1 MSAYVD
7 IVLEVFR
14 LPVPQDIGSA
24 SFDTFDASVQV
35 MTVGPLIAAN
45 PRQSSSKVFNNI
57 SEYFHFLVTLKRQAI
72 CLMKVEDQP
81 RAEEILSLVNAKAL
95 DLLQGITDPS
105 LLRCVLTHADFHNRN
120 ILAMDDGHITA
131 VIDWELNRIQP
142 ASHPWCRIPALAR

>member
-1 MSAYVD
+1 
-7 IVLEVFR
+7 
-14 LPVPQDIGSA
+14 
-24 SFDTFDASVQV
+24 
-35 MTVGPLIAAN
+35 
-45 PRQSSSKVFNNI
+45 
-57 SEYFHFLVTLKRQAI
+57 
-72 CLMKVEDQP
+72 MKVEDQP

-142 ASHPWCRIPALAR
+142 AILGVEYPLWLDDQGPDDPRFADDYTWWEDSPAETKRIRAQFEKVSREEVPPPKKKKR